1 MNVIGTV
8 SHLVGRAVAIKSD
21 GTERVLALG
30 DEVYA
35 DEMVRVAPDA
45 AIEIAMD
52 NGEPVRLEGGQN
64 WLANSET
71 YQEANEFDLT
81 EAIADVESIQAAILA
96 GADPTEVAEETAA
109 GGDAPSAGAQGNE
122 GATTVNIQRTA
133 EEVDPTAGYETTGFG
148 RGDDALE
155 EFDGI
160 DRNSTEALIEPINA
174 VLTLSG
180 PASVIEGEAAVYTLT
195 LDRAATEDVTV
206 VVQTGNI
213 TTDDGDLIP
222 LQTGV
227 TIPAGSTSTTFEVQ
241 TNDDAYADSGERF
254 NVGIESISGGGFDQ
268 LTTSTSSVETEI
280 LDQTGSDNPP
290 GVEDTTTLNIAGPA
304 TVVEGETATYTVS
317 VTNPTATDLVVSVVT
332 GHITTDDGDLVP
344 VTTDVTIAAG
354 SSSTTFDVVTRDDAY
369 ADNGEEFT
377 ASITGSTGG
386 GYENLVVGTGSV
398 TTEIQD
404 QTGSDN
410 PPGVEDTTTLNIAG
424 PATVV
429 EGETA
434 TYTVSVTNP
443 TATDLVVSVVT
454 GHITTDN
461 GDLVPVTT
469 DVTIAAGTSSTTF
482 DVVTR
487 DDAYADNG
495 EEFTASI
502 TGSTGGGYENL
513 VVGTG
518 SVTTEIQ
525 DQTGSDN
532 PPGVEDTTTLNI
544 AGPAT
549 VVEGETAT
557 YTVSV
562 TNPTATDLVVS
573 VVTGHITTDD
583 GDLVPVTTDVTIAA
597 GTSSTTFDVVTRD
610 DAYADNGEEFT
621 ASITG
626 STGGGY
632 ENLVVGTGSV
642 TTEIQ
647 DQTGSDNPPGVEDTT
662 TLNIAG
668 PATVVEGE
676 TATYTVSVTN
686 PTATDL
692 VVSVVTGH
700 ITTDD
705 GDLVPVTTDV
715 TIAAGTSSTT
725 FDVVTRDDAYADN
738 GEEFTASITG
748 STGGGYENLVVGTGS
763 VTTEIQDQTGSD
775 NPPGVEDTTTLNI
788 AGPATV
794 VEGETAT
801 YTVSVTNPTAT
812 DLVVSVVTGHIT
824 TDDGDLVPVTTDVT
838 IAAGTSSTTFDVV
851 TRDDAYADNGE
862 EFTASITGSTG
873 GGYENL
879 VVGTGSVT
887 TEIQDQTGSDNPPGV
902 EDTNRDENL
911 LKIPPVVGT
920 GS

>member
-1 MNVIGTV
+1 M
-8 SHLVGRAVAIKSD
+8 
-21 GTERVLALG
+21 
-30 DEVYA
+30 
-35 DEMVRVAPDA
+35 
-45 AIEIAMD
+45 
-52 NGEPVRLEGGQN
+52 
-64 WLANSET
+64 
-71 YQEANEFDLT
+71 
-81 EAIADVESIQAAILA
+81 
-96 GADPTEVAEETAA
+96 
-109 GGDAPSAGAQGNE
+109 
-122 GATTVNIQRTA
+122 
-133 EEVDPTAGYETTGFG
+133 
-148 RGDDALE
+148 
-155 EFDGI
+155 
-160 DRNSTEALIEPINA
+160 
-174 VLTLSG
+174 
-180 PASVIEGEAAVYTLT
+180 
-195 LDRAATEDVTV
+195 
-206 VVQTGNI
+206 
-213 TTDDGDLIP
+213 
-222 LQTGV
+222 
-227 TIPAGSTSTTFEVQ
+227 
-241 TNDDAYADSGERF
+241 
-254 NVGIESISGGGFDQ
+254 
-268 LTTSTSSVETEI
+268 
-280 LDQTGSDNPP
+280 
-290 GVEDTTTLNIAGPA
+290 
-304 TVVEGETATYTVS
+304 
-317 VTNPTATDLVVSVVT
+317 
-332 GHITTDDGDLVP
+332 
-344 VTTDVTIAAG
+344 
-354 SSSTTFDVVTRDDAY
+354 
-369 ADNGEEFT
+369 
-377 ASITGSTGG
+377 
-386 GYENLVVGTGSV
+386 
-398 TTEIQD
+398 
-404 QTGSDN
+404 
-410 PPGVEDTTTLNIAG
+410 
-424 PATVV
+424 
-429 EGETA
+429 
-434 TYTVSVTNP
+434 
-443 TATDLVVSVVT
+443 
-454 GHITTDN
+454 
-461 GDLVPVTT
+461 
-469 DVTIAAGTSSTTF
+469 TIAAGTSSTTF

-838 IAAGTSSTTFDVV
+838 IAAGTSKHNI
-851 TRDDAYADNGE
+851 RC
-862 EFTASITGSTG
+862 
-873 GGYENL
+873 
-879 VVGTGSVT
+879 
-887 TEIQDQTGSDNPPGV
+887 SD
-902 EDTNRDENL
+902 T
-911 LKIPPVVGT
+911 
-920 GS
+920 